1 MIHIEG
7 FIQDKSNG
15 WGTQIEIKQPGML
28 WGISLAESIDTEI
41 FKVINRLGKLRKES
55 REKYKNEDVLIGV
68 EVSSYNPDIAMR
80 VYYSDK
86 ECDLEEAQKNVV
98 LNILGCLDI
107 YQVETGYSEWTI
119 MGYDTENFKLVSD
132 DGGDHDLNIIFAG
145 LNGKYV
151 HILID
156 VMQDEKERR
165 RTNYGRCK
173 EM

>member
-7 FIQDKSNG
+7 FIQDKSNE
-15 WGTQIEIKQPGML
+15 WGTQIEIKRPRML

-41 FKVINRLGKLRKES
+41 FKVVNRLGKLRKES
-55 REKYKNEDVLIGV
+55 REKYKNEDGLIGV

-86 ECDLEEAQKNVV
+86 ECNLEEAQKNVV
-98 LNILGCLDI
+98 LNALGCLDI
-107 YQVETGYSEWTI
+107 YQVEAGYSEWTI

-132 DGGDHDLNIIFAG
+132 NGGDHDLNIIFAG

-165 RTNYGRCK
+165 SK
-173 EM
+173 K